1 MLCLFNTEI
10 IFLFNP
16 SNMFVIDSF
25 FTRSNKLVS
34 KTETLFN
41 CKIADISYPRWVRGG
56 GGGSTVKPVLSGPLL
71 NGHPLLSGQL

>member
-34 KTETLFN
+34 KTELFSAV
-41 CKIADISYPRWVRGG
+41 KSRIFHTPVGG
-56 GGGSTVKPVLSGPLL
+56 GGGEGGSTVLRS
-71 NGHPLLSGQL
+71 

>member
-34 KTETLFN
+34 KKLFSAV
-41 CKIADISYPRWVRGG
+41 KSRIFHTPVGG
-56 GGGSTVKPVLSGPLL
+56 GGGSTSLL
-71 NGHPLLSGQL
+71 N

>member
-34 KTETLFN
+34 KTETLLS
-41 CKIADISYPRWVRGG
+41 CKIADITIKIAGGG
-56 GGGSTVKPVLSGPLL
+56 GGGSTSLL
-71 NGHPLLSGQL
+71 N

>member
-34 KTETLFN
+34 KTETLFS
-41 CKIADISYPRWVRGG
+41 CKIADITIKIAGG
-56 GGGSTVKPVLSGPLL
+56 GG
-71 NGHPLLSGQL
+71 